1 MHGRIIDIC
10 KPALKKYHAATT
22 IAMGKSIDAI
32 VVDEE
37 KVALDCIKYLK
48 EKKCPPETFVPL
60 DTIRTKPARPDH
72 SPAIPARGTNALHP
86 PSDNSRATR
95 RQVSE
100 RLRQLG
106 GTKKLLLDVVTA
118 DQRFQ
123 PALQYALADTI
134 VCDSLDEARRLAF
147 ESHGERFKVVTTD
160 GTLINKAGLM
170 TGGSSPAERARASRW
185 NDKEYSTLKAQADQL
200 ERELVLLGSA
210 HRAGE
215 QQHGA
220 QATPTPPPSRTPHPP
235 SLPTPSSS
243 RVPHPRASA
252 WAYVAYR
259 SAALDL
265 KMQQKQQ
272 ELAAA
277 QSDQELSRTKLEK
290 HTKELEALAKSREQT
305 DEELKKLQKKR
316 SELSSQVQSFEQ
328 QSNAEEDRIFE
339 AFSRSLGVA
348 SVREYEEKQ
357 LREAKEHEAQ
367 VLELQ
372 AQQAKVRSRQQFV
385 RREDLPGAIEKLQAQ
400 IRADEDELAKKSAQ
414 QAEAKAEVQSL
425 QGQAAGLEEAAGSHK
440 VALETK
446 AAELKQLKKTLKLA
460 SEETGRAKARAGQ
473 IEGDLQQQRSQRQ
486 RTYQQA
492 RIEEVNLPQ
501 VYEAV
506 ERDSGSSAAK
516 KRKKRSAAP
525 DPAKP
530 GGESVM
536 LASELFSPNALVG
549 TGTADGD
556 AEDDGAPP
564 GVADGQEQPVRID
577 FSVLDEGER
586 QGDLRRLEQETE
598 AELQELRRR
607 QESMAPN
614 MKAPQQF
621 DEVSGRLASAEN
633 DFKALSSN
641 TKNIRERA
649 DSVRKERKQR
659 FLAAFEHIA
668 HVIDGIYKDLTQ
680 VEGVPLGGSA
690 FLTTLE
696 SDQEGGLPGIRR
708 RPPSPQYLAT
718 PHAPAR
724 TTAPSA
730 PSGPALH
737 SFQAMPAGKRIRPMS
752 QLSGGERTLAA
763 LALLFAIHDYQP
775 SPFFVMDE
783 IDAALDNARAHAS
796 TPLSPLPAPW
806 SPRRAGPRP
815 SRDRAHRR

>member
-1 MHGRIIDIC
+1 
-10 KPALKKYHAATT
+10 
-22 IAMGKSIDAI
+22 
-32 VVDEE
+32 
-37 KVALDCIKYLK
+37 
-48 EKKCPPETFVPL
+48 
-60 DTIRTKPARPDH
+60 
-72 SPAIPARGTNALHP
+72 
-86 PSDNSRATR
+86 
-95 RQVSE
+95 
-100 RLRQLG
+100 
-106 GTKKLLLDVVTA
+106 
-118 DQRFQ
+118 
-123 PALQYALADTI
+123 
-134 VCDSLDEARRLAF
+134 
-147 ESHGERFKVVTTD
+147 
-160 GTLINKAGLM
+160 
-170 TGGSSPAERARASRW
+170 
-185 NDKEYSTLKAQADQL
+185 
-200 ERELVLLGSA
+200 
-210 HRAGE
+210 
-215 QQHGA
+215 
-220 QATPTPPPSRTPHPP
+220 
-235 SLPTPSSS
+235 
-243 RVPHPRASA
+243 
-252 WAYVAYR
+252 
-259 SAALDL
+259 
-265 KMQQKQQ
+265 
-272 ELAAA
+272 
-277 QSDQELSRTKLEK
+277 
-290 HTKELEALAKSREQT
+290 
-305 DEELKKLQKKR
+305 
-316 SELSSQVQSFEQ
+316 
-328 QSNAEEDRIFE
+328 
-339 AFSRSLGVA
+339 
-348 SVREYEEKQ
+348 
-357 LREAKEHEAQ
+357 
-367 VLELQ
+367 
-372 AQQAKVRSRQQFV
+372 
-385 RREDLPGAIEKLQAQ
+385 
-400 IRADEDELAKKSAQ
+400 
-414 QAEAKAEVQSL
+414 
-425 QGQAAGLEEAAGSHK
+425 
-440 VALETK
+440 
-446 AAELKQLKKTLKLA
+446 
-460 SEETGRAKARAGQ
+460 
-473 IEGDLQQQRSQRQ
+473 
-486 RTYQQA
+486 
-492 RIEEVNLPQ
+492 
-501 VYEAV
+501 
-506 ERDSGSSAAK
+506 
-516 KRKKRSAAP
+516 
-525 DPAKP
+525 
-530 GGESVM
+530 M

>member
-1 MHGRIIDIC
+1 
-10 KPALKKYHAATT
+10 
-22 IAMGKSIDAI
+22 
-32 VVDEE
+32 
-37 KVALDCIKYLK
+37 
-48 EKKCPPETFVPL
+48 
-60 DTIRTKPARPDH
+60 
-72 SPAIPARGTNALHP
+72 
-86 PSDNSRATR
+86 
-95 RQVSE
+95 
-100 RLRQLG
+100 
-106 GTKKLLLDVVTA
+106 
-118 DQRFQ
+118 
-123 PALQYALADTI
+123 
-134 VCDSLDEARRLAF
+134 
-147 ESHGERFKVVTTD
+147 
-160 GTLINKAGLM
+160 
-170 TGGSSPAERARASRW
+170 
-185 NDKEYSTLKAQADQL
+185 
-200 ERELVLLGSA
+200 
-210 HRAGE
+210 
-215 QQHGA
+215 
-220 QATPTPPPSRTPHPP
+220 
-235 SLPTPSSS
+235 
-243 RVPHPRASA
+243 
-252 WAYVAYR
+252 
-259 SAALDL
+259 
-265 KMQQKQQ
+265 
-272 ELAAA
+272 
-277 QSDQELSRTKLEK
+277 
-290 HTKELEALAKSREQT
+290 
-305 DEELKKLQKKR
+305 
-316 SELSSQVQSFEQ
+316 
-328 QSNAEEDRIFE
+328 
-339 AFSRSLGVA
+339 
-348 SVREYEEKQ
+348 
-357 LREAKEHEAQ
+357 
-367 VLELQ
+367 LELQ

-696 SDQEGGLPGIRR
+696 SDQEGGLPGI
-708 RPPSPQYLAT
+708 
-718 PHAPAR
+718 
-724 TTAPSA
+724 
-730 PSGPALH
+730 

-783 IDAALDNARAHAS
+783 IDAALDNVNVTRVGAYIRERAEEGEVQFVVISLKDNFYEKAHG
-796 TPLSPLPAPW
+796 LV
-806 SPRRAGPRP
+806 GIH
-815 SRDRAHRR
+815 RDRRLECSRTLTLDLTRAQGV

>member
-1 MHGRIIDIC
+1 MRKPLRPLPHAPLDARAPSRRQNLSRLFSGVHGRIIDIC

-185 NDKEYSTLKAQADQL
+185 NDKEYSTLKRPRQTNSSGSWCC
-200 ERELVLLGSA
+200 LGVRTGQESSSTV
-210 HRAGE
+210 RKL
-215 QQHGA
+215 
-220 QATPTPPPSRTPHPP
+220 PPPPPPAPPTLPP
-235 SLPTPSSS
+235 SPLPPSS

-460 SEETGRAKARAGQ
+460 SEETGRAKAR
-473 IEGDLQQQRSQRQ
+473 
-486 RTYQQA
+486 QA
-492 RIEEVNLPQ
+492 KSKETCSSSGR
-501 VYEAV
+501 
-506 ERDSGSSAAK
+506 SGSAPTSKLAS
-516 KRKKRSAAP
+516 RRSTCRRSTKRS
-525 DPAKP
+525 
-530 GGESVM
+530 
-536 LASELFSPNALVG
+536 
-549 TGTADGD
+549 
-556 AEDDGAPP
+556 
-564 GVADGQEQPVRID
+564 
-577 FSVLDEGER
+577 
-586 QGDLRRLEQETE
+586 
-598 AELQELRRR
+598 
-607 QESMAPN
+607 
-614 MKAPQQF
+614 
-621 DEVSGRLASAEN
+621 SA
-633 DFKALSSN
+633 
-641 TKNIRERA
+641 TRA
-649 DSVRKERKQR
+649 
-659 FLAAFEHIA
+659 
-668 HVIDGIYKDLTQ
+668 
-680 VEGVPLGGSA
+680 
-690 FLTTLE
+690 
-696 SDQEGGLPGIRR
+696 RR
-708 RPPSPQYLAT
+708 RPRSARSE
-718 PHAPAR
+718 APLQ
-724 TTAPSA
+724 T
-730 PSGPALH
+730 
-737 SFQAMPAGKRIRPMS
+737 RPTR
-752 QLSGGERTLAA
+752 GRERDAGERAV
-763 LALLFAIHDYQP
+763 QP
-775 SPFFVMDE
+775 E
-783 IDAALDNARAHAS
+783 RARWHRHCGRRRRRRWC
-796 TPLSPLPAPW
+796 APRCC
-806 SPRRAGPRP
+806 RRAGAAGPNRL
-815 SRDRAHRR
+815 